1 MSMQTAK
8 SGKKRR
14 DYNSISLPAN
24 LIWNGIFIL
33 CCLTCIIPIL
43 LVVIVSFTDEITL
56 LRNGYSFFPELLSTS
71 AYEYIFKKGGAVI
84 NAYGIT
90 LLVTIV
96 GTVCSTLTIALYAY
110 PLSRSNFAYKKFFT
124 TFAFITMLFSG
135 GLVPWYI
142 IYTQVIGIG
151 NTLAIL
157 IIPYL
162 MNTWYMMIMR
172 TFYKSTIPEELLESA
187 RIDGAGEIRTFFS
200 IVLPL
205 STAGI
210 ATVALFSM
218 LAYWNDWY
226 LPLIFIRDDKLY
238 NIQYLMKAM
247 LENAQFLARMS
258 SQVAG
263 ASISVKD
270 LPSETMRMA
279 IAVVAIGPIVLAY
292 PFFQRYFVKGLTIGA
307 VKG

>member
-1 MSMQTAK
+1 METAK
-8 SGKKRR
+8 TGKKPK
-14 DYNSISLPAN
+14 DYNRISLPAN
-24 LIWNGIFIL
+24 LLWNVIFII
-33 CCLTCIIPIL
+33 CCLTCVVPL
-43 LVVIVSFTDEITL
+43 FLVVIVSLTDEVTL

-71 AYEYIFKKGGAVI
+71 AYEYIFQKGGAVV

-90 LLVTIV
+90 LLVTVI
-96 GTVCSTLTIALYAY
+96 GTICSTLTISLYAY

-124 TFAFITMLFSG
+124 GFAFITMLFSG

-151 NTLAIL
+151 NTIAVL
-157 IIPYL
+157 IVPYL

-263 ASISVKD
+263 ANFSVKD